1 MQRSPRD
8 DLRLSTAISQSSQES
23 HLISKLRNQ
32 ITCKNPVVKNATLHT
47 IDSALPYTEHMNKPR
62 LATPSK
68 VREASEQQLIVA
80 IHQAL
85 SDYNFTPS
93 DRDSAH
99 DDPTQLPNLDHMGN
113 DIEVAWGLTHKE
125 MYADLVGRLSN
136 LIRETSRLSQSPR
149 HLDESTHNLIAAAHC
164 CSLAR

>member
-1 MQRSPRD
+1 
-8 DLRLSTAISQSSQES
+8 
-23 HLISKLRNQ
+23 
-32 ITCKNPVVKNATLHT
+32 
-47 IDSALPYTEHMNKPR
+47 MNKPR